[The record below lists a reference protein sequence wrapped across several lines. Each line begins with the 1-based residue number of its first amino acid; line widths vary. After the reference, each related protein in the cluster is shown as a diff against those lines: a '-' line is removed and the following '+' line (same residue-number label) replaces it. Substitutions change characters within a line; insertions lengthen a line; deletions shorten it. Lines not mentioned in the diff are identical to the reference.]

1 MDSGQCSI
9 NPKSKLVRLK
19 RKKELARKYPKTT
32 ISNEML
38 QKIESTARRVMGL
51 ITQFFTLAK
60 LEAGDI
66 DMPLERLNANEACA
80 T

>member
-38 QKIESTARRVMGL
+38 QK
-51 ITQFFTLAK
+51 TLNQK
-60 LEAGDI
+60 PYFPLLENIASQGTDV
-66 DMPLERLNANEACA
+66 
-80 T
+80 